1 MRRMKSSP
9 AFEGARAAE
18 DYAQRGVDAVRL
30 HRAGGRA
37 HLDLLPPFAPEPTI
51 DQVRE
56 AGIAFP
62 EVAEPDVSIIIP
74 VYNRVDIT
82 LPCLQ
87 ALVRAGQRVTTEVIV
102 VDDGSKDATA
112 RLLPQVPG
120 LRFQRNAAN
129 MGFLKTCNAGVSIAR
144 GRYLCLLNNDTQV
157 GGAWLD
163 ELVGTMRREPRAGMV
178 GARLVFADGR
188 LQEAGGLV
196 RRDASAQNVGRLSHP
211 DDPRYN
217 YLRETDYCTGACV
230 VMESAVFREMGGFDE
245 HFAPAYYEETDLS
258 FRMRARGLRVLYQPM
273 ARVVHFESVTTGT
286 SIKEHLV
293 VNRAKFFERWRE
305 TLVAEHFTR
314 DTPMIVAKDRAKLRR
329 MLVVAGPEGVT
340 QRLLCLMSAARCAGF
355 QIELAVMRGAEL
367 DSEMLGQLRRH
378 GVETSVAPWVSS
390 PRDALRRT
398 GKWTDAVLYA
408 QSDMVHAHHAA
419 ARRWAPQALLATD
432 LGEGRAAEPGLAD
445 RVDLFLT
452 ASDASCSKAKD
463 QMPSARVKVVRTWVV
478 RPEESWAVGA
488 PEDGVEAFRS
498 LRRGGVAC

>member
-1 MRRMKSSP
+1 MKSSP
-9 AFEGARAAE
+9 AFEGARVAQ
-18 DYAQRGVDAVRL
+18 DYARRGVDAVRL

-37 HLDLLPPFAPEPTI
+37 QLDLLPAFPSDPTLE
-51 DQVRE
+51 QVRA

-62 EVAEPDVSIIIP
+62 EVPEPDVSIIIP

-87 ALVRAGQRVTTEVIV
+87 ALVRAGQRVTAEVIV

-120 LRFQRNAAN
+120 LRFHRNAQN
-129 MGFLKTCNAGVSIAR
+129 LGFLKTCNAGVSLAR

-196 RRDASAQNVGRLSHP
+196 RRDASAENVGRLSHP

-217 YLRETDYCTGACV
+217 YLREADYCTGACV
-230 VMESAVFREMGGFDE
+230 VMETAVFREMGGFDE

-258 FRMRARGLRVLYQPM
+258 FRMRARNLRVLYQPM
-273 ARVVHFESVTTGT
+273 ARVVHFESATTGS

-329 MLVVAGPEGVT
+329 MLVIAGPEGVT
-340 QRLLCLMSAARCAGF
+340 QRLLSLMSAARCAGF
-355 QIELAVMRGAEL
+355 QIELAINPGAEL
-367 DSEMLGQLRRH
+367 DSEQLWELRRH
-378 GVETSVAPWVSS
+378 GVETSIPPWVSS

-398 GKWTDAVLYA
+398 GRWTEAVLYA
-408 QSDMVHAHHAA
+408 GSDLVQEHYAA

-432 LGEGRAAEPGLAD
+432 LGEGRSVDAKLAD
-445 RVDLFLT
+445 RMELFL
-452 ASDASCSKAKD
+452 AGSEASCAKARE
-463 QMPSARVKVVRTWVV
+463 QMPSARVRVARTWIVS
-478 RPEESWAVGA
+478 PEASWAVGA
-488 PEDGVEAFRS
+488 PEDGVQAFRS
-498 LRRGGVAC
+498 LNRGCLS